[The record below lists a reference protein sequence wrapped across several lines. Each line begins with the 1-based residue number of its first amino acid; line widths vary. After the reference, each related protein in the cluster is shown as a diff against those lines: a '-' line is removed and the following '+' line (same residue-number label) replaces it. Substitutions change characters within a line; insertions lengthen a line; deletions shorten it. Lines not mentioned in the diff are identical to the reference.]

1 MEEKNKRIILNNKS
15 YLTYDEML
23 NYKRELGKITIKNID
38 LILMPQMIYLSS
50 FKNSKLKIG
59 AQNFYSYNGG
69 SYTGETNLEALKSIN
84 VNTVLLGHS
93 ERKELLNE
101 TYEMIRNKLFKSL
114 NSKFD
119 TILCVGELKK
129 KDNAL
134 GYIKKEL
141 KYYMHNLEED
151 NIDYLTLAYEPSW
164 AIGGFESLETEK
176 ISQVVNGIKK
186 YMLKKYKKD
195 IKVLYGGSVDNSNI
209 KEILAVTDG
218 VILGRLSTDINK
230 VKELIKKID

>member
-101 TYEMIRNKLFKSL
+101 TYEMIRNKLFKKSE
-114 NSKFD
+114 F
-119 TILCVGELKK
+119 
-129 KDNAL
+129 
-134 GYIKKEL
+134 
-141 KYYMHNLEED
+141 
-151 NIDYLTLAYEPSW
+151 
-164 AIGGFESLETEK
+164 
-176 ISQVVNGIKK
+176 
-186 YMLKKYKKD
+186 
-195 IKVLYGGSVDNSNI
+195 KV
-209 KEILAVTDG
+209 
-218 VILGRLSTDINK
+218 
-230 VKELIKKID
+230 